1 MVALIGVML
10 TLALAGPAMSQPLD
24 ERARS
29 LEGKLMAPCC
39 WTQPVA
45 QHYSDAAD
53 KMRKEIREMLASGSS
68 EQQVLDHYVA
78 QYGERI
84 LASPRARGFNLLA
97 YILPWFF
104 FAAAGTLLV
113 LLLRRWRRGGIPVKP
128 AIQPASAAIDPY
140 AERIEKELREF
151 DQNT

>member
-1 MVALIGVML
+1 MVAVMGL
-10 TLALAGPAMSQPLD
+10 MITLALGGPSEAQPPD

-39 WTQPVA
+39 WTQPVS

-53 KMRKEIREMLASGSS
+53 RMRKEIREMLVAGSS

-104 FAAAGTLLV
+104 LAAAGTLLI
-113 LLLRRWRRGGIPVKP
+113 LLLRRWRQGRMP
-128 AIQPASAAIDPY
+128 ARAAAQPSSAGVDPY
-140 AERIEKELREF
+140 AARVEEELREF
-151 DQNT
+151 ERGG